1 MSRFRTTLKAGAL
14 ICALFLAVARPAAAD
29 ELQDITILYKKGDSA
44 KALERLEALLSS
56 KPKDAQGAKIAQ
68 ARFLKGLI
76 LAEQGK
82 TPEAIKVYVS
92 LTEDYPEL
100 PEPYN
105 NLAVLYASSNQLDKA
120 RAALEMAIGT
130 HPSYATAHENL
141 GDIYAKM
148 ASQAYDKAL
157 QLDKGNATAQ
167 TKLALVKEMFSNS
180 GRPNRAPVK
189 IEAAKPAAVTTTPAA
204 PEPVKPEPPKAETP
218 KPAVT
223 EPKPAVEAKPATPA
237 KEKPAENKSDS
248 EAAVTKAIQAWAKAW
263 SSKNVGAYL
272 AAYAK
277 DFKTPGGENRSA
289 WEKSRKD
296 RISRPKSIQVTIESP
311 RVTMNDTN
319 HASVTFRQNYK
330 SDNLSTST
338 MKTMVLAK
346 SGDKWL
352 ILQERVGR

>member
-14 ICALFLAVARPAAAD
+14 ICALFLAVAHPAGAD
-29 ELQDITILYKKGDSA
+29 ELQDITLLYKKGESA
-44 KALERLEALLSS
+44 KALERLETLLAS

-105 NLAVLYASSNQLDKA
+105 NLAVLYASTNQLDKA
-120 RAALEMAIGT
+120 RTALEMAIGT

-180 GRPNRAPVK
+180 GRPNRAP
-189 IEAAKPAAVTTTPAA
+189 AKVQPAAPVAATPPPAA
-204 PEPVKPEPPKAETP
+204 PEPAKVEPPKVEAS
-218 KPAVT
+218 KPAV
-223 EPKPAVEAKPATPA
+223 EPKPAPEAKPAAPA
-237 KEKPAENKSDS
+237 KEKPAESKSDS

-277 DFKTPGGENRSA
+277 DFKTPGGENRSS

-311 RVTMNDTN
+311 RVTMNDAN

-338 MKTMVLAK
+338 TKTVVLAK